1 MKRYFRLH
9 VVYIS
14 ILLLLV
20 APSPASVMALTPS
33 QKSSVKER
41 GNSVSKT
48 SSKKTSSKNTANKKA
63 ATKASAGKK
72 NPASG
77 GNGNSRPKTSAEAR
91 RQQEAT
97 QREIRLTEQQIKE
110 NDRSIKAGLNELGK
124 LETDI
129 SASRKIIQ
137 TTTGQI
143 NALTG
148 QINSLES
155 GIAGNEKELK
165 RLREEYLKAVK
176 KMRVARKN
184 HSDLAFIFASES
196 FNQALRRM
204 RYLKQFSQWKDR
216 QSAAIDGKTKEL
228 KQQKTELAD
237 ARSRH
242 DAALRKQ
249 KAEEA
254 TLVQQH
260 SRQDAI
266 VADLKKNGDALKT
279 HLSKKQAEANQLRNQ
294 IAALIAEEERKA
306 AAERERKEREERLA
320 REREEQRRR
329 EAEEAE
335 EARKAE
341 LLAANEDK
349 GNAETK
355 GNAKEVATNAG
366 DDVKSGSIKDK
377 SDLNKEKGKSDSKKE
392 KEAKET
398 KKKEQKEKKQPKAKE
413 PKKESTKNY
422 ADARKRRPRSQSSGQ
437 TEGANAVASA
447 SKNAKTVGGNFGSMK
462 GSLPKPTSGAFKVT
476 SRFGRQ
482 SLPDLP
488 DVVYD
493 NPGIDA
499 EVSAGASALAV
510 YAGKV
515 SGVYMLP
522 GYNTVVIVNHGNYYT
537 VYGNIASPSVR
548 IGDEVRAGQG
558 LGSLATDE
566 DDRSRSSIHFEV
578 WRSREKLNPLE
589 WIRN

>member
-1 MKRYFRLH
+1 MKRIFSRF
-9 VVYIS
+9 
-14 ILLLLV
+14 LLYLSVLLIV
-20 APSPASVMALTPS
+20 SVPSPADMLAFTPP
-33 QKSSVKER
+33 QKS
-41 GNSVSKT
+41 
-48 SSKKTSSKNTANKKA
+48 TSSKNTAKKRA
-63 ATKASAGKK
+63 ATKTSTRKK
-72 NPASG
+72 SNASG
-77 GNGNSRPKTSAEAR
+77 GKGKAVSRPKTSAEAR

-242 DAALRKQ
+242 DATLRKQ

-306 AAERERKEREERLA
+306 AEERARKEKEERLA
-320 REREEQRRR
+320 REREEQRIR
-329 EAEEAE
+329 EAQEAE

-341 LLAANEDK
+341 LLASNEDR
-349 GNAETK
+349 
-355 GNAKEVATNAG
+355 AKETVKDNSGKDNA
-366 DDVKSGSIKDK
+366 IAK
-377 SDLNKEKGKSDSKKE
+377 SDLNKDKSVSSKETVKSDSKKE
-392 KEAKET
+392 KVAKET
-398 KKKEQKEKKQPKAKE
+398 KKKEQKEKKQKPQKVKE
-413 PKKESTKNY
+413 PKKESGKNY
-422 ADARKRRPRSQSSGQ
+422 ADARKRRPRSQSGGQ

-447 SKNAKTVGGNFGSMK
+447 SRNTQTVGGNFGSMK
-462 GSLPKPTSGAFKVT
+462 GSLPKPASGAFKVT

-578 WRSREKLNPLE
+578 WRSREKLNPLD

>member
-1 MKRYFRLH
+1 MKRYLRLH

-14 ILLLLV
+14 VMLLLV
-20 APSPASVMALTPS
+20 APSSASVMAFTPS
-33 QKSSVKER
+33 EKSSVKEK
-41 GNSVSKT
+41 GKSVSKK
-48 SSKKTSSKNTANKKA
+48 SSKKTSSSKNTANKKA
-63 ATKASAGKK
+63 ATKTSARKK
-72 NPASG
+72 NTTSG
-77 GNGNSRPKTSAEAR
+77 GNGSSRPKTSAEAR

-155 GIAGNEKELK
+155 GIDGNEKELK

-254 TLVQQH
+254 TLVQKH

-320 REREEQRRR
+320 REREEQRKR
-329 EAEEAE
+329 EAEAAE
-335 EARKAE
+335 KARQAE
-341 LLAANEDK
+341 LLAANEEK
-349 GNAETK
+349 ANAEAD
-355 GNAKEVATNAG
+355 GSGKENIGKESSDAG
-366 DDVKSGSIKDK
+366 AGYNKDK
-377 SDLNKEKGKSDSKKE
+377 ADLNKGKSDSKKE

-398 KKKEQKEKKQPKAKE
+398 KKKELKEKKQSKAKE
-413 PKKESTKNY
+413 PKKDSGKNY
-422 ADARKRRPRSQSSGQ
+422 ADARKRRPRSQSGGQ

-462 GSLPKPTSGAFKVT
+462 GSLPKPASGAFKVT

-558 LGSLATDE
+558 LGALATDE

>member
-1 MKRYFRLH
+1 MKRYFRLI
-9 VVYIS
+9 VVYLS
-14 ILLLLV
+14 ALLFMLP
-20 APSPASVMALTPS
+20 PSAASVMAFTPP
-33 QKSSVKER
+33 QKSATKGKR
-41 GNSVSKT
+41 NTVSET
-48 SSKKTSSKNTANKKA
+48 SSKKTATSKSTTKKKSAVVKTTAKKKNT
-63 ATKASAGKK
+63 SSGKRGGV
-72 NPASG
+72 NP
-77 GNGNSRPKTSAEAR
+77 RPKTSAEAK
-91 RQQEAT
+91 RQQVAM
-97 QREIRLTEQQIKE
+97 QQEIRMTEEQIRE

-129 SASRKIIQ
+129 SASRKVIQ

-155 GIAGNEKELK
+155 GISNNEKELS
-165 RLREEYLKAVK
+165 RLRDEYLKAVK
-176 KMRVARKN
+176 KMRVAKKN
-184 HSDLAFIFASES
+184 NSDLAFIFASEN

-204 RYLKQFSQWKDR
+204 RYLKQFSRWKER
-216 QSAAIDGKTKEL
+216 QSAAINGKNKEL
-228 KQQKTELAD
+228 KQQRTELAD

-254 TLVQQH
+254 TLVKQH

-266 VADLKKNGDALKT
+266 VADLRKNGDALKT
-279 HLSKKQAEANQLRNQ
+279 HLSKKQAEANQLRSQ

-306 AAERERKEREERLA
+306 AEERERKERKERLA
-320 REREEQRRR
+320 REREEQRIRK
-329 EAEEAE
+329 ANEAE
-335 EARKAE
+335 EARKAAE
-341 LLAANEDK
+341 LLAATKETPKETDK
-349 GNAETK
+349 EN
-355 GNAKEVATNAG
+355 
-366 DDVKSGSIKDK
+366 KDK
-377 SDLNKEKGKSDSKKE
+377 DDSKSKSVT
-392 KEAKET
+392 KKET
-398 KKKEQKEKKQPKAKE
+398 KETRKNGQKEKKQKQTKVKE
-413 PKKESTKNY
+413 PKKDSGKSY
-422 ADARKRRPRSQSSGQ
+422 ADARKRRPRSQVGGQ
-437 TEGANAVASA
+437 TEGTGTIASA
-447 SKNAKTVGGNFGSMK
+447 SKSGKTVGGNFGSMK
-462 GSLPKPTSGAFKVT
+462 GSLPKPASGAFKVT

-537 VYGNIASPSVR
+537 VYGNIVSPSVR

-558 LGSLATDE
+558 LGALATDE
-566 DDRSRSSIHFEV
+566 DDHSRSSIHFEV